1 MLDCSVEIRNQTLSL
16 RIYMDLCKIKK
27 YQISLIAFMKVWLR
41 INIRN
46 AIFADNNERN
56 NRTRIQEI
64 LKANE

>member
-1 MLDCSVEIRNQTLSL
+1 
-16 RIYMDLCKIKK
+16 MDLCKIKK

>member
-1 MLDCSVEIRNQTLSL
+1 
-16 RIYMDLCKIKK
+16 MDLCEIKK

-64 LKANE
+64 LKANKDVSMYI